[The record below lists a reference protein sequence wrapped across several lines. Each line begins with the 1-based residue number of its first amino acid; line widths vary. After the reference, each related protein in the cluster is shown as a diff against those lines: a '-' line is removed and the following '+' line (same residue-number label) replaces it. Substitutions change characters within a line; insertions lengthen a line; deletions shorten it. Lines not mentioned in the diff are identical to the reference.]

1 MGRLSPGYVLW
12 HMLNSLS
19 LSKRS
24 PVNRQPSICDVL
36 VICFFSLFGGCMKCS
51 PELIFVFCDTLVTF
65 QSSAA
70 TFHLVSFILLTV
82 PCKLFMLNMQKL
94 EYFRKWCYIQARS
107 CFPYVCW
114 ISAYL
119 LLSPGAHPLA
129 WEMLH
134 RHSMETGCVH
144 LHASART
151 FSQSRGIK
159 TQLAGKLNRA

>member
-1 MGRLSPGYVLW
+1 MGTLSPGYVLW
-12 HMLNSLS
+12 YMLNSLS

-36 VICFFSLFGGCMKCS
+36 VICFFSPLWRVHEVFSRTYFCFLWHFGDFSVICS
-51 PELIFVFCDTLVTF
+51 NLSSGIFHDMTVT
-65 QSSAA
+65 
-70 TFHLVSFILLTV
+70 
-82 PCKLFMLNMQKL
+82 CKLFMLNMRKL
-94 EYFRKWCYIQARS
+94 EYFCKWSYIQARS